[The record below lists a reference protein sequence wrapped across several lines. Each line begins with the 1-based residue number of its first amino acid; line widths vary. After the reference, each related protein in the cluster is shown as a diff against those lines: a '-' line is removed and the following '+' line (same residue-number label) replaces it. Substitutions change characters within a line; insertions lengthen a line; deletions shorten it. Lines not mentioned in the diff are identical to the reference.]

1 MNRLFYIAQFNQL
14 NSQNTHN
21 NPEWKYDD
29 IGYGSHHKWI
39 RKYLARSE
47 VCGMWMQE
55 PIYDL
60 ACITNV
66 YNSELTNWQYLFHN
80 LFHRSHIKIDIRA
93 AALPLVRPKSSRK
106 QSEETKLK
114 ISKANKGK
122 RSGCDP
128 WNKGKKVHYIH
139 GKREHSE
146 HTKQK
151 MSEAAKRR
159 WASMHNYR

>member
-93 AALPLVRPKSSRK
+93 AVLPLVRPKSSRK

-128 WNKGKKVHYIH
+128 WNKGKKLHYIH

-146 HTKQK
+146 HTTNEPS
-151 MSEAAKRR
+151 SEAALGKY
-159 WASMHNYR
+159 AQL